1 MRIVITI
8 GGSILIREFTHEM
21 FRAYADILN
30 SLRNEHELFVVVGG
44 GRPARDYI
52 GVARKLGAGEAQCDD
67 IGIDVTRLN
76 ARILITALGESAYP
90 SVPENFR
97 EAVRFAASGR
107 IVVMGGTEPAH
118 STDAVGAILAETVG
132 ADLMIN
138 LTSVDGFYDRDP
150 QKYPDARFY
159 PEISASEMLEHLSE
173 SDVKAGTYEFFDH
186 TALKMIRRSGIRTI
200 IASGRDPENLLR
212 AIDGGIGTT
221 VIPE

>member
-8 GGSILIREFTHEM
+8 GGSILISEFTDEM

-150 QKYPDARFY
+150 RRYPDARFY
-159 PEISASEMLEHLSE
+159 PEISASDMLEHLSE
-173 SDVKAGTYEFFDH
+173 SGVKAGTYEFFDH
-186 TALKMIRRSGIRTI
+186 TALKMIKRSGIKTI
-200 IASGRDPENLLR
+200 IANGSDPENLLR
-212 AIDGGIGTT
+212 AIDGRVGTT

>member
-8 GGSILIREFTHEM
+8 GGSIIISEFSHEM

-30 SLRNEHELFVVVGG
+30 SLRDEHELFVVVGG

-52 GVARKLGAGEAQCDD
+52 GVARELGAREAQCDD

-76 ARILITALGESAYP
+76 ARLLITALGDSAYP
-90 SVPENFR
+90 GVPENFR
-97 EAVRFAASGR
+97 EALEVAATGR

-150 QKYPDARFY
+150 KRYPDARFY
-159 PEISASEMLEHLSE
+159 PEITASEMLEHLRG
-173 SDVKAGTYEFFDH
+173 SDVRAGTYEFFDH
-186 TALKMIRRSGIRTI
+186 TALHMIRRSGIRTLI
-200 IASGRDPENLLR
+200 VNGTDPENLR
-212 AIDGGIGTT
+212 KAIDGNIGTT

>member
-8 GGSILIREFTHEM
+8 GGSIIISEFTHEM
-21 FRAYADILN
+21 FRSYADVLN
-30 SLRNEHELFVVVGG
+30 SLRDEHELFIVVGG
-44 GRPARDYI
+44 GKPARDYI
-52 GVARKLGAGEAQCDD
+52 RVARELGASEALCDD

-76 ARILITALGESAYP
+76 ARMLITALGESAYP

-97 EAVRFAASGR
+97 EALRYSTSGR

-150 QKYPDARFY
+150 EKHPDARFY
-159 PEISASEMLEHLSE
+159 PEITASEMLEHLIGC
-173 SDVKAGTYEFFDH
+173 DVKAGTYEFFDH
-186 TALKMIRRSGIRTI
+186 TAIQMIKRSGVKTLIVN
-200 IASGRDPENLLR
+200 GRDPENLLR
-212 AIDGGIGTT
+212 ALDGDIGTA